1 MDPTS
6 VVICDDH
13 AHFRRGLRA
22 LLDTSDEI
30 QVVGEAADGAQAVA
44 VAVRL
49 QPDVILMD
57 LTMPGVG
64 GVQAT
69 ADVLAACPHI
79 GILVLSMVS
88 DDDSVFAALQAGARG
103 YLLKGARKAEIVRAV
118 RAVASGEAIFGA
130 DIAAR
135 LMGYFGSPAARP
147 NRAQTQLT
155 AAFPQL
161 TARET
166 EILRLIAEQMTNPEV
181 AEMLGLSEKT
191 IRNNVSSI
199 FTKLQVATR
208 AQAIAMARDAEH
220 DQTISPRPAK

>member
-1 MDPTS
+1 MEPTS

-30 QVVGEAADGAQAVA
+30 RVVGEAADGAQAVA

-57 LTMPGVG
+57 LTMPGTG

-69 ADVLAACPHI
+69 AEVLAACPHI
-79 GILVLSMVS
+79 GVLVLSMVS

-118 RAVASGEAIFGA
+118 RAVANGEAIFGA
-130 DIAAR
+130 DIATR
-135 LMGYFGSPAARP
+135 LMGYFGSPAAQP

-161 TARET
+161 TPRES
-166 EILRLIAEQMTNPEV
+166 EILRLIAEQLTNPEV
-181 AEMLGLSEKT
+181 AERLGLSEKT
-191 IRNNVSSI
+191 IRNNVSGI

-208 AQAIAMARDAEH
+208 AQAIALARDAER
-220 DQTISPRPAK
+220 DPTTRRGPAK